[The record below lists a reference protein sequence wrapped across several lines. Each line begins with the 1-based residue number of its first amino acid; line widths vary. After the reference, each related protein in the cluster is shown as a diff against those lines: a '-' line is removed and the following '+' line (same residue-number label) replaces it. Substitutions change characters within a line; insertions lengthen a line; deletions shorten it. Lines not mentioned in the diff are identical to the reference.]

1 MIPRVVETA
10 RGPVEVAQTG
20 SGPAVL
26 LVHGSPGDWT
36 QAVALARDLA
46 ATHRVLLPSRPGYGA
61 TPLRTGRTPRQQ
73 ADAYAA
79 LLDAVGIERT
89 AVVGISGGGPSS
101 RALAAHH
108 RDRVTHLAL
117 LCAVA
122 EHLITVPRGMRALTG
137 VPLLWDALAP
147 VASRRAQAALRDPA
161 SVVAQSVAELGPRE
175 RAQVDEVVEAD
186 LLEFA
191 GSRARAL
198 RSVVGLRNDL
208 RVFHAARQPA
218 VWPAG
223 PDVPVLVLHGDA
235 DTVVPLVHAEHH
247 RDTLPGAR
255 LEVLSGVGHAFP
267 LSLRRSVA
275 RRLLDH
281 LEAS

>member
-1 MIPRVVETA
+1 MVETA
-10 RGPVEVAQTG
+10 RGPIEVAESG

-46 ATHRVLLPSRPGYGA
+46 ASHRVLLPSRPGYGA
-61 TPLRTGRTPRQQ
+61 TPLRTGRSPREQ
-73 ADAYAA
+73 AAAYAA
-79 LLDAVGIERT
+79 LLDALGVERA

-101 RALAAHH
+101 RAFAAHH

-122 EHLITVPRGMRALTG
+122 EHLITVPRGMRALAG

-147 VASRRAQAALRDPA
+147 ISSRRAQAALRDPRA
-161 SVVAQSVAELGPRE
+161 VVAQSVADLGPAE
-175 RAQVDEVVEAD
+175 RDQVDADVEAD

-198 RSVVGLRNDL
+198 RSVAGLRNDL
-208 RVFHAARQPA
+208 RAFHAAREPA
-218 VWPAG
+218 QWPAG
-223 PDVPVLVLHGDA
+223 PGVPALVLHGDA
-235 DTVVPLVHAEHH
+235 DTVVPLAHGEHH

-255 LEVLSGVGHAFP
+255 LEVLPGVGHAFP
-267 LSLRRSVA
+267 LSLRRQTA